1 MRTQISY
8 EERYDSLRHDGD
20 MNHPVWQTAYAAAYA
35 KVFVATAND
44 DPNLARKEYHSAI
57 ALATEVADAAY
68 NIFVKMGGNETA
80 AAAKKKKYPEG
91 ESYEW
96 GTVEV
101 VKETEKALKVKKP
114 GGDDDDGEWV
124 PKSQIHSKSEV
135 MGDGDEGMLMVSQWF
150 ADQKNLTENGQAK
163 EDKVPF

>member
-1 MRTQISY
+1 VSKRKELSKDSY
-8 EERYDSLRHDGD
+8 DTPAIQEGD
-20 MNHPVWQTAYAAAYA
+20 EQHPVWQAAYAAQ
-35 KVFVATAND
+35 FVWESNADHPDYTHRHPTHWHKKAITCAD
-44 DPNLARKEYHSAI
+44 ITYYMYKESVGVHKQ
-57 ALATEVADAAY
+57 T
-68 NIFVKMGGNETA
+68 
-80 AAAKKKKYPEG
+80 KKYPEG